1 LAVNKN
7 FVVKN
12 GLEVNTNL
20 ILADIDTN
28 RVGIGTSIADY
39 TLHVNGGI
47 GATNLNVSGVATIT
61 SLTVSND
68 ISVAGFDATNINI
81 TGIGTIVNAALT
93 NITGTAATI
102 GNVQIASGIVTAAS
116 GIVTY
121 YGDGENLTG
130 IVAGVGV
137 RTEGSIAGYGITF
150 LDFRGAGV
158 STITAPVSGISTIN
172 ITGGGG
178 GGSISISTTA
188 PAAPSGGDLWY
199 SPDRARTFI
208 YYDESEVGYGT
219 SKQWIDASPFNVGIL
234 TGHSISVADLT
245 VTNNA
250 TISGILTA
258 SLGSLDL
265 GASSLDVGNIISSG
279 IITATSFVGDGT
291 GLIGVAS
298 TDNII
303 TGTAATFNNDVN
315 LNGYVSVG
323 ATMDFGDNDTLRFGA
338 GNDLQILHDGTNSII
353 RENGTGSL
361 IIAGTGETTAVF
373 TDDGSVELYY
383 DNAKKFETTPG
394 GINVTGH
401 VETNTLN
408 VSGIS
413 TFVSN
418 INLNANLDLQ
428 DDDKILLG
436 NGDDLQIYHNGTHS
450 FIQDEGTGDLYID
463 ANQLYLRNADTD
475 NVLLQTTSAGVVQ
488 IKHNGTTKLA
498 TAADGVTITG
508 TLTATALSGDG
519 SALTNLP
526 ATGVSVGKVFFLG
539 AR

>member
-20 ILADIDTN
+20 ILADIDTS
-28 RVGIGTSIADY
+28 RVGIGTSIANY

-47 GATNLNVSGVATIT
+47 GATDLYVSGIATFASIDVT
-61 SLTVSND
+61 ND
-68 ISVAGFDATNINI
+68 TTFVDLDSTNINV
-81 TGIGTIVNAALT
+81 TGIGTIVNGAIT

-102 GNVQIASGIVTAAS
+102 GSVQIASGIVTAAS

-121 YGDGENLTG
+121 YGDGGSLTG

-158 STITAPVSGISTIN
+158 STITAPVSGITTIN

-188 PAAPSGGDLWY
+188 PPTPSGGDLWY

-219 SKQWIDASPFNVGIL
+219 SKQWIDASPFNVGVL

-265 GASSLDVGNIISSG
+265 GAGSLDVGNIISSG
-279 IITATSFVGDGT
+279 IITATSVTVGSAVTANSTGIIVVGVVTATSFVGS
-291 GLIGVAS
+291 LS
-298 TDNII
+298 
-303 TGTAATFNNDVN
+303 GTATNATNITLADESSDTTCFP
-315 LNGYVSVG
+315 LF
-323 ATMDFGDNDTLRFGA
+323 ATDAT
-338 GNDLQILHDGTNSII
+338 GNQ
-353 RENGTGSL
+353 
-361 IIAGTGETTAVF
+361 APK
-373 TDDGSVELYY
+373 TD
-383 DNAKKFETTPG
+383 A
-394 GINVTGH
+394 
-401 VETNTLN
+401 
-408 VSGIS
+408 
-413 TFVSN
+413 
-418 INLNANLDLQ
+418 
-428 DDDKILLG
+428 
-436 NGDDLQIYHNGTHS
+436 
-450 FIQDEGTGDLYID
+450 
-463 ANQLYLRNADTD
+463 
-475 NVLLQTTSAGVVQ
+475 
-488 IKHNGTTKLA
+488 
-498 TAADGVTITG
+498 
-508 TLTATALSGDG
+508 
-519 SALTNLP
+519 SALTYNA
-526 ATGVSVGKVFFLG
+526 ATGQLTVKDLNATSDINLKKDIEVITDATDLIKKLNGVRFTWKVNDRKSLGVIAQEVEELFPELISERTDTGTKSVNYNGLVGVLIEAVKELSTRVEELEKKQL
-539 AR
+539 